1 MESIAHGVT
10 VYRVSLFLKTLSK
23 QLLNSALRMPFLQ
36 GARRGQYEGSSF
48 HPYDRGVSM
57 RWKKEESSAE
67 LRSLSIPDYLV
78 NVLDVID
85 AEYLLLEPGEVVVKN
100 SREINSLGLIR
111 DNKLNSE
118 QILNLVRA
126 VRRSNKYQE
135 ATLELPRG
143 PVGAGTH
150 DLLVRVSLVG
160 TEGLA
165 LVLIFDDS
173 EFRRLDAVRRDFV
186 ANISHELKTPIGA
199 LSLLSEAV
207 MGASDDPEAVTKF
220 ATRMQIEAGRLSDL
234 VQEIINLSRLQGDD
248 PLVGA
253 KSVDVTDLVS
263 QGIDDSRLSAEAR
276 KISVQFTPVLHA
288 KVLGDRTQLEMAIS
302 NLIENAINYSPEGT
316 QVIITEKCENDLI
329 EITVTDQGIGI
340 PEKDLERIFERFYRV
355 DPARSRQTGGTGLG
369 LSIVK
374 HVITNHGGDVS
385 VWSAEGAGSTFTIR
399 LPQFQPSK
407 KSETEK

>member
-1 MESIAHGVT
+1 M
-10 VYRVSLFLKTLSK
+10 RWRK
-23 QLLNSALRMPFLQ
+23 
-36 GARRGQYEGSSF
+36 EGSS
-48 HPYDRGVSM
+48 D
-57 RWKKEESSAE
+57 E

-85 AEYLLLEPGEVVVKN
+85 AEYLLLEPGEFVVKN
-100 SREINSLGLIR
+100 SREIDSFGLIR

-150 DLLVRVSLVG
+150 DLLVRVSLIG

-173 EFRRLDAVRRDFV
+173 EYRRLDAVRRDFV

-207 MGASDDPEAVTKF
+207 MGASEDPEAVTKF
-220 ATRMQIEAGRLSDL
+220 ASRMQIEARRLSDL
-234 VQEIINLSRLQGDD
+234 VQEIINLSRLQSDD

-253 KSVDVTDLVS
+253 KSVDITDLVS
-263 QGIDDSRLSAEAR
+263 QAIDDSRLSAEAR
-276 KISVQFTPVLHA
+276 KISVQFTPALHA
-288 KVLGDRTQLEMAIS
+288 QVLGDRTQLEMAIS
-302 NLIENAINYSPEGT
+302 NLIENAINYSPDAT
-316 QVIITEKCENDLI
+316 QVSITEKIEKNLI
-329 EITVTDQGIGI
+329 EIAVTDQGIGI

-374 HVITNHGGDVS
+374 HVITNHGGDIS

-399 LPQFQPSK
+399 LPQFQPSE
-407 KSETEK
+407 KSETEKKA